1 MTENTSNYYY
11 NCYNDQTVN
20 TSVPPQAATPDLIAE
35 RIARELRTLGMA
47 FNYAVRT
54 ALPIPVNRG
63 FPLPPVPFPHLLA
76 TPFTIYNAPQGAAL
90 CNPVTPR

>member
-1 MTENTSNYYY
+1 MRQLLNKEHKRIVSAQIILNACVDTIHTLSFLTPPPNSVTENTSNYYY

-47 FNYAVRT
+47 FNYAV
-54 ALPIPVNRG
+54 
-63 FPLPPVPFPHLLA
+63 
-76 TPFTIYNAPQGAAL
+76 QG
-90 CNPVTPR
+90 